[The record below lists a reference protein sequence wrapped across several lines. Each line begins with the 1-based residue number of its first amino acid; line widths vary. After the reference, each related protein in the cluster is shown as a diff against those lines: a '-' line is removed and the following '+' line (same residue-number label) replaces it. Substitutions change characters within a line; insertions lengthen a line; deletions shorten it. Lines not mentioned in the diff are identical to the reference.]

1 MADNNADA
9 PTTQRAYTLRLRSG
23 DTDDNSWRDSLWATH
38 EAVNKGAKVFG
49 DWLLTLRGGL
59 CHTLADTKIPQ
70 RKEGGKEQP
79 DRDPTRE
86 ERRDRRVMLA
96 LSWLSVES
104 APKDDDRHKAF
115 VIAAGSDPQEARNQ
129 KVLAALCGILGKRG
143 VPDDDIGDPKKNT
156 EDQPGTWLGDC
167 APSLSAAIRDDA
179 VWVNRSAAFDAACQR
194 VGDTLIRTEVWDML
208 GPFLGTPETYLAP
221 LKPAEDSGA
230 DVATEDMYWFS
241 LNWARSQ
248 FG

>member
-1 MADNNADA
+1 MAKDNVDG
-9 PTTQRAYTLRLRSG
+9 PKTQRAYTLRLQGG
-23 DTDDNSWRDSLWATH
+23 DAEEHRWRDALWATH
-38 EAVNKGAKVFG
+38 EAVNKAANVFG

-59 CHTLADTKIPQ
+59 DHTLADAKVKQ
-70 RKEGGKEQP
+70 SKGKP
-79 DRDPTRE
+79 DRNPTSQ
-86 ERRDRRVMLA
+86 ERRDRRVLLA

-104 APKDDDRHKAF
+104 APNDRDTHNAS
-115 VIAAGSDPQEARNQ
+115 VVASGNDCQANRNE
-129 KVLAALCGILGKRG
+129 KVLAALGEILKTRG
-143 VPDDDIGDPKKNT
+143 VEGDALDEWIT
-156 EDQPGTWLGDC
+156 DC
-167 APSLSAAIRDDA
+167 TPSLSAAIRDDA

-194 VGDTLIRTEVWDML
+194 IGDTLTRTEVWDML